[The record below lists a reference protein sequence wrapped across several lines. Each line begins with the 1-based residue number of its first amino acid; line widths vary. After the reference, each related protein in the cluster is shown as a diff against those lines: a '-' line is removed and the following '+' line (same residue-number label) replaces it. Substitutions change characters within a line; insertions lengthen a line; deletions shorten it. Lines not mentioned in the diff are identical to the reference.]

1 MLVSAD
7 FNYFQPSPLCKCK
20 IKYTDSNSKIV
31 EVSFDMN
38 GLTVDGN
45 MIDKN
50 NNHCFKVSFTEN
62 NKTNDVVFKI
72 PKDNILDKMFIT
84 SAITYVYLNTTD
96 NLKIEPDKITINIVE
111 TDRKNNKK
119 GVFGET
125 MLEKLDSVKIVFEE
139 EPSIN
144 SLSQSSEI
152 IDNDMQ
158 SQQGGNNVEEQSV
171 NDVGSHN
178 LNNNILPECCNNCIT
193 GLQNLW
199 NKIKCW

>member
-1 MLVSAD
+1 MEQILNKENDMNNSNRQSTLD
-7 FNYFQPSPLCKCK
+7 TNKNSIIFFNKGNYF
-20 IKYTDSNSKIV
+20 
-31 EVSFDMN
+31 SF
-38 GLTVDGN
+38 G
-45 MIDKN
+45 
-50 NNHCFKVSFTEN
+50 
-62 NKTNDVVFKI
+62 
-72 PKDNILDKMFIT
+72 KDNILDKMFIT